1 MELTFFQ
8 KKIHQTITTEEI
20 KKIFDEYGPIVNVE
34 RIDSMSAHV
43 SFHCNKDANSAILN
57 ELKGVNAL
65 DSVIANIIPVSTW
78 HHPPYYEMPPS
89 HTKLIDLNDNCLL
102 KIVDFC
108 DFNARA
114 NLWDVCQRTRDLLD
128 EFALPREDTEYSIL
142 IGEPDQPLPA
152 LERVREEL
160 KYIRSHVKK
169 LYIQFPRGSS
179 IASYPSNLRETFG
192 KTFVRDRQFSL

>member
-1 MELTFFQ
+1 MGLTFF
-8 KKIHQTITTEEI
+8 KIVQQTITTEAI
-20 KKIFDEYGPIVNVE
+20 QRIFDEYGPIVNVE
-34 RIDSMSAHV
+34 RIDCVSAHV
-43 SFHCNKDANSAILN
+43 SFHCDKDANSAMLN

-65 DSVIANIIPVSTW
+65 DAVIANIIPVLTW
-78 HHPPYYEMPPS
+78 QHPPYYEMPPS
-89 HTKLIDLNDNCLL
+89 QTKLNDLNDNCLL
-102 KIVDFC
+102 KIVDLC

-128 EFALPREDTEYSIL
+128 EFVLPREDTEYSIL
-142 IGEPDQPLPA
+142 IDRPNQSLPA

-169 LYIQFPRGSS
+169 LHIRFPRGSS
-179 IASYPSNLRETFG
+179 IHLYPSNFRETFG